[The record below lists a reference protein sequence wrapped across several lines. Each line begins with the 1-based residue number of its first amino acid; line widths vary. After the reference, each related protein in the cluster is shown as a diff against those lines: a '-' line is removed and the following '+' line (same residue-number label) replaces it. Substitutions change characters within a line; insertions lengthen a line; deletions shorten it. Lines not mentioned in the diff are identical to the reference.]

1 MEATVTCNLFARVC
15 GCVVSVRT
23 LALSCFLP
31 CVFLPSHAHAHAR
44 RIHFITPSSS
54 PCVVSSLFHTHTTWL
69 TLRVTGHTPC
79 ALPRRKLRRHNVSRI
94 VQAITYTPG
103 GRVHL
108 YSTWGSL
115 HCLQAGQPASQSAR
129 CLCVLSS
136 CGKDQE
142 IPVKTYPVT
151 AVTSQALGDPEAK
164 LGFVCVC
171 DLPSPRPPLPAQ
183 CRHC

>member
-1 MEATVTCNLFARVC
+1 MWLRSKCQDTRSLVFPPVCFYLTFSRACARTHNTFHHSFFLSLRCLF
-15 GCVVSVRT
+15 S
-23 LALSCFLP
+23 LS
-31 CVFLPSHAHAHAR
+31 
-44 RIHFITPSSS
+44 
-54 PCVVSSLFHTHTTWL
+54 HTHNVAHSEGHRSYAV
-69 TLRVTGHTPC
+69 RVR